1 MLWVISFLDAGWSV
15 QWMPW
20 HIFLQKV
27 LSRDFRQIVDMHDLK
42 LIAGG
47 FSLAIDYMHVFIFF
61 IYGSIHLSKYL
72 F

>member
-1 MLWVISFLDAGWSV
+1 
-15 QWMPW
+15 MPW